1 MYPSHA
7 ANLPQHNIH
16 YATMKKIRISIIL
29 LLMILV
35 CGTAGYMIIEKSSL
49 SDAIFMTVIS
59 ITTVG
64 FNEVIHLSTA
74 GRYFTIVLIFGGVG
88 LFLFFV
94 SLITQAM
101 VEGGLQTFLGRRSM
115 ERKLAGLKDHYIVC
129 GFGRIGKV
137 ISKILHENRRT
148 FVIIEN
154 NPEEISAIEE
164 LGYPVLRGDST
175 SDEMLKKAHIDEAK
189 ALIAVT
195 SSDADNVYVILS
207 AKVLNP
213 DIFILARSS
222 GDTGA
227 ETKLLRSGANKVF
240 SPYEI
245 GARRMAQ
252 SLVRPTV
259 IDFIDLTVHDGE
271 LGLRLEELQ
280 VSDKAT
286 FANKTL
292 LESGIRSEHDLIVV
306 AIKRYMGEMLFN
318 PNQNT
323 EIKPGDI
330 LVVLGEH
337 TNIKNLEKKL

>member
-1 MYPSHA
+1 
-7 ANLPQHNIH
+7 
-16 YATMKKIRISIIL
+16 MKKISISIAV
-29 LLMILV
+29 LLMILIY
-35 CGTAGYMIIEKSSL
+35 GTTGYMIIEKSSIT
-49 SDAIFMTVIS
+49 DAIYMTVIS

-64 FNEVIHLSTA
+64 FSEVIPLSPA
-74 GRYFTIVLIFGGVG
+74 GKYFTMFLIFGGVG
-88 LFLFFV
+88 LFLFIV

-101 VEGGLQTFLGRRSM
+101 VEGGLQTFMGRRHM
-115 ERKLAGLKDHYIVC
+115 EKKLADLKGHYIVC

-137 ISKILHENRRT
+137 ISKILHENKRK

-154 NPEEISAIEE
+154 NLEEINAIEE
-164 LGYPVLRGDST
+164 LGYLVLQGDST
-175 SDEMLKKAHIDEAK
+175 SDDILNKVHINHAK

-195 SSDADNVYVILS
+195 SSDADNVYIILS
-207 AKVLNP
+207 ARVLNP
-213 DIFILARSS
+213 DIYILARSS
-222 GDTGA
+222 GKKGA

-280 VSDKAT
+280 VSEKAT
-286 FANKTL
+286 FAEKTL
-292 LESGIRSEHDLIVV
+292 MQSGIRSEFDLIVV
-306 AIKRYMGEMLFN
+306 AIKREKGQMLFN
-318 PNQNT
+318 PNPNT
-323 EIKPGDI
+323 EILPGDI

-337 TNIKNLEKKL
+337 TNIQGLEKKL

>member
-1 MYPSHA
+1 
-7 ANLPQHNIH
+7 
-16 YATMKKIRISIIL
+16 MKKILTSIGV
-29 LLMILV
+29 LLMILIY
-35 CGTAGYMIIEKSSL
+35 GTSGYMLIEDTSL
-49 SDAIFMTVIS
+49 TDAIYMTVIS

-64 FNEVIHLSTA
+64 FSEVIPLSSA
-74 GRYFTIVLIFGGVG
+74 GKYFTMFLIFGGVG
-88 LFLFFV
+88 LFLYIV

-101 VEGGLQTFLGRRSM
+101 VEGGLHTYLGRRHM
-115 ERKLAGLKDHYIVC
+115 EKKLAVLKDHYIVC

-154 NPEEISAIEE
+154 NPEEINTIEE
-164 LGYPVLRGDST
+164 LGYLVLRGDST
-175 SDEMLKKAHIDEAK
+175 NDDILKTANINDAK

-195 SSDADNVYVILS
+195 SSDADNVYIILS
-207 AKVLNP
+207 ARVLKP
-213 DIFILARSS
+213 DIYILARSS
-222 GDTGA
+222 GKKGA

-280 VSDKAT
+280 VSGKAT

-292 LESGIRSEHDLIVV
+292 MQSGIRSEHDLIVV
-306 AIKRYMGEMLFN
+306 AIKREKGEMLFN
-318 PNQNT
+318 PNPNT
-323 EIKPGDI
+323 EILPGDI

-337 TNIKNLEKKL
+337 TNIQALEKKL

>member
-1 MYPSHA
+1 
-7 ANLPQHNIH
+7 
-16 YATMKKIRISIIL
+16 MKKILVSLAL
-29 LLMILV
+29 LLLILIY
-35 CGTAGYMIIEKSSL
+35 GTSGYMLIEGTNMT
-49 SDAIFMTVIS
+49 DALYMTVIS

-64 FNEVIHLSTA
+64 FSEVIPLSPV
-74 GRYFTIVLIFGGVG
+74 GKYFTMFLVFGGVG

-101 VEGGLQTFLGRRSM
+101 VEGGLQTFLGRRHM
-115 ERKLAGLKDHYIVC
+115 EKKLASLKNHYIVC

-137 ISKILHENRRT
+137 ISKILHENRRP
-148 FVIIEN
+148 FLIIEN
-154 NPEEISAIEE
+154 NPEEITAIEE
-164 LGYPVLRGDST
+164 LGYLVLRGDST
-175 SDEMLKKAHIDEAK
+175 SDDILTKAHINDAK

-207 AKVLNP
+207 ARVLKP
-213 DIFILARSS
+213 DIYILARSS
-222 GDTGA
+222 GKKGA
-227 ETKLLRSGANKVF
+227 ESKLLRAGANKVF

-271 LGLRLEELQ
+271 LGLRLEELR

-286 FANKTL
+286 FVNKTL
-292 LESGIRSEHDLIVV
+292 MQSGIRSEHDLIVV
-306 AIKRYMGEMLFN
+306 AIKRDKGEMLFN

-323 EIKPGDI
+323 EILPGDI

-337 TNIKNLEKKL
+337 ANIQGLEKKL

>member
-1 MYPSHA
+1 MF
-7 ANLPQHNIH
+7 
-16 YATMKKIRISIIL
+16 
-29 LLMILV
+29 
-35 CGTAGYMIIEKSSL
+35 IEDMDL
-49 SDAIFMTVIS
+49 TDAIYMTVIS

-64 FNEVIHLSTA
+64 FSEVNPLSPA
-74 GRYFTIVLIFGGVG
+74 GKYFTVVLVFGGVSF
-88 LFLFFV
+88 FLYMV
-94 SLITQAM
+94 SLITETMIA
-101 VEGGLQTFLGRRSM
+101 GGLHTFLGRKLM
-115 ERKLAGLKDHYIVC
+115 EKKLGVMKDHFIVC

-137 ISKILHENRRT
+137 ISKILHENHRP
-148 FVIIEN
+148 FLIIEN
-154 NPEEISAIEE
+154 NPEEISVIKE
-164 LGYPVLRGDST
+164 LGYLVLQGDST
-175 SDEMLKKAHIDEAK
+175 NDDILSKSHIMDAK

-207 AKVLNP
+207 ARVLKP
-213 DIFILARSS
+213 DIYILARSS
-222 GDTGA
+222 GKKGA
-227 ETKLLRSGANKVF
+227 ETKLLRAGANKVF

-292 LESGIRSEHDLIVV
+292 MESGIRSEHDLIVV
-306 AIKRYMGEMLFN
+306 AIKRQKGEMLFN
-318 PNQNT
+318 PNPT
-323 EIKPGDI
+323 TDILPGDI

-337 TNIKNLEKKL
+337 TNIQGLEKKL

>member
-1 MYPSHA
+1 M
-7 ANLPQHNIH
+7 L
-16 YATMKKIRISIIL
+16 
-29 LLMILV
+29 
-35 CGTAGYMIIEKSSL
+35 IEDSSL
-49 SDAIFMTVIS
+49 TDAIYMTAIS

-64 FNEVIHLSTA
+64 FSEVIPLSPV
-74 GRYFTIVLIFGGVG
+74 GKYFTIVLVFGGVG
-88 LFLFFV
+88 LFLFIV

-101 VEGGLQTFLGRRSM
+101 IEGGLQTYLGRRHM
-115 ERKLAGLKDHYIVC
+115 EKQLSVLKDHYIVC

-154 NPEEISAIEE
+154 DPEEVKVIEE
-164 LGYPVLRGDST
+164 LGYLVLQGDST
-175 SDEMLKKAHIDEAK
+175 SDDVLQKAHIDEAK

-207 AKVLNP
+207 ARVLNP
-213 DIFILARSS
+213 NIYILARSS
-222 GDTGA
+222 GKKGA
-227 ETKLLRSGANKVF
+227 ESKLLRSGANKVF

-271 LGLRLEELQ
+271 LGLRLEELR

-286 FANKTL
+286 FANKSL
-292 LESGIRSEHDLIVV
+292 MESGIRSEYDLIVV
-306 AIKRYMGEMLFN
+306 AIKREKGEMLFN
-318 PNQNT
+318 PNPGT
-323 EIKPGDI
+323 DILPGDI

-337 TNIKNLEKKL
+337 DNIQGLEKRL

>member
-1 MYPSHA
+1 
-7 ANLPQHNIH
+7 
-16 YATMKKIRISIIL
+16 MKKIRISIIIL
-29 LLMILV
+29 SIILV
-35 CGTAGYMIIEKSSL
+35 FGTTGYMLIENSNFT
-49 SDAIFMTVIS
+49 DAIYMTVIS

-64 FNEVIHLSTA
+64 FSEVFPLSPV
-74 GRYFTIVLIFGGVG
+74 GKYFTMILIFGGVG
-88 LFLFFV
+88 LFLFIV

-101 VEGGLQTFLGRRSM
+101 IEGGLQTFLGRRKM
-115 ERKLAGLKDHYIVC
+115 EKKLAELSNHYIVC

-137 ISKILHENRRT
+137 ISKILHENKRN

-154 NPEEISAIEE
+154 NADEIKAIEE
-164 LGYPVLRGDST
+164 LGYLVLKGDST
-175 SDEMLKKAHIDEAK
+175 SDDILQKAHIAEAK

-195 SSDADNVYVILS
+195 SSDADNVYIILS
-207 AKVLNP
+207 SRVLNP
-213 DIFILARSS
+213 SIYILARSS
-222 GDTGA
+222 GDKGA
-227 ETKLLRSGANKVF
+227 ESKLLRSGANKVF

-280 VSDKAT
+280 VSNKAT

-292 LESGIRSEHDLIVV
+292 MESGIRSEYDLIVV
-306 AIKRYMGEMLFN
+306 AIKRQKGEMLFN
-318 PNQNT
+318 PNPT
-323 EIKPGDI
+323 TDILPGDI

-337 TNIKNLEKKL
+337 DNIQGLEKRL

>member
-1 MYPSHA
+1 
-7 ANLPQHNIH
+7 
-16 YATMKKIRISIIL
+16 MKKISISIAV
-29 LLMILV
+29 LLMILIY
-35 CGTAGYMIIEKSSL
+35 GTTGYMIIEKSSIT
-49 SDAIFMTVIS
+49 DAIYMTVIS

-64 FNEVIHLSTA
+64 FSEVIPLSPA
-74 GRYFTIVLIFGGVG
+74 GKYFTMFLIFGGVG
-88 LFLFFV
+88 LFLFIV

-101 VEGGLQTFLGRRSM
+101 VEGGLHTFLGRRHM
-115 ERKLAGLKDHYIVC
+115 EKKLANLKGHYIVC

-137 ISKILHENRRT
+137 ISKILHENKRK

-154 NPEEISAIEE
+154 NLEEINAIEE
-164 LGYPVLRGDST
+164 LGYLVLQGDST
-175 SDEMLKKAHIDEAK
+175 SDDILNKVHIKHAK

-195 SSDADNVYVILS
+195 SSDADNVYIILS
-207 AKVLNP
+207 ARVLNP
-213 DIFILARSS
+213 DIYILARSS
-222 GDTGA
+222 GKKGA

-280 VSDKAT
+280 VSEKAT
-286 FANKTL
+286 FAEKTL
-292 LESGIRSEHDLIVV
+292 MQSGIRSEFDLIVV
-306 AIKRYMGEMLFN
+306 AIKREKGQMLFN
-318 PNQNT
+318 PNPNT
-323 EIKPGDI
+323 EILPGDI

-337 TNIKNLEKKL
+337 TNIQGLEKKL

>member
-1 MYPSHA
+1 
-7 ANLPQHNIH
+7 
-16 YATMKKIRISIIL
+16 MKKILISLAL
-29 LLMILV
+29 LLLILIY
-35 CGTAGYMIIEKSSL
+35 GTSGYMLIENTTL
-49 SDAIFMTVIS
+49 TDALYMTVIS

-64 FNEVIHLSTA
+64 FSEVIPLSPT
-74 GRYFTIVLIFGGVG
+74 GKYFTMFLVFGGVG

-101 VEGGLQTFLGRRSM
+101 VEGGLQTFLGRRHM
-115 ERKLAGLKDHYIVC
+115 EKKLASLKDHYIVC

-137 ISKILHENRRT
+137 ISKILHENRRP
-148 FVIIEN
+148 FLIIEN
-154 NPEEISAIEE
+154 NPEEITAIEE
-164 LGYPVLRGDST
+164 LGYLVLRGDST
-175 SDEMLKKAHIDEAK
+175 SDDILQKSNIIDAK

-207 AKVLNP
+207 ARVLKP
-213 DIFILARSS
+213 DIYILARSS
-222 GDTGA
+222 GKKGA
-227 ETKLLRSGANKVF
+227 ETKLLRAGANKVF

-271 LGLRLEELQ
+271 LGLRLEELR

-292 LESGIRSEHDLIVV
+292 MQSGIRSEHDLIVV
-306 AIKRYMGEMLFN
+306 AIKRQKGEMLFN

-323 EIKPGDI
+323 QILPNDI

-337 TNIKNLEKKL
+337 TNIQGLEKKL

>member
-1 MYPSHA
+1 
-7 ANLPQHNIH
+7 
-16 YATMKKIRISIIL
+16 MKKILTSIVIL
-29 LLMILV
+29 LLILIY
-35 CGTAGYMIIEKSSL
+35 GTSGYMFIEDTSL
-49 SDAIFMTVIS
+49 TDALYMTVIS

-64 FNEVIHLSTA
+64 FSEVMPLSPA
-74 GRYFTIVLIFGGVG
+74 GKYFTMFLIFGGVG
-88 LFLFFV
+88 LFLFIV

-101 VEGGLQTFLGRRSM
+101 VEGGLQTYLGRRHM
-115 ERKLAGLKDHYIVC
+115 EKKLAVLKDHYIVC

-154 NPEEISAIEE
+154 NPDEIAAIEE
-164 LGYPVLRGDST
+164 LGYLVLRGDST
-175 SDEMLKKAHIDEAK
+175 SDDILKKSNINDAK

-207 AKVLNP
+207 ARVLKP
-213 DIFILARSS
+213 DIYILARSS
-222 GDTGA
+222 GKKGA
-227 ETKLLRSGANKVF
+227 ETKLLRAGANKVF

-252 SLVRPTV
+252 AIVRPTV

-292 LESGIRSEHDLIVV
+292 MQSGIRSEHDLIVV
-306 AIKRYMGEMLFN
+306 AIKREKGEMLFN
-318 PNQNT
+318 PNPNT
-323 EIKPGDI
+323 EILPGDI

-337 TNIKNLEKKL
+337 TNIQGLEKKL

>member
-1 MYPSHA
+1 
-7 ANLPQHNIH
+7 
-16 YATMKKIRISIIL
+16 MKKIFTSIFILSIIL
-29 LLMILV
+29 V
-35 CGTAGYMIIEKSSL
+35 FGTSGYMLIEDSNL
-49 SDAIFMTVIS
+49 TDAIYMTAIS

-64 FNEVIHLSTA
+64 FSEVIPLSPV
-74 GRYFTIVLIFGGVG
+74 GKYFTIILVFGGVG
-88 LFLFFV
+88 LFLFIV

-101 VEGGLQTFLGRRSM
+101 IEGGLQTYLGRRHM
-115 ERKLAGLKDHYIVC
+115 EKQLSVLKDHYIVC

-154 NPEEISAIEE
+154 DPEEVKVIEE
-164 LGYPVLRGDST
+164 LGYLVLQGDST
-175 SDEMLKKAHIDEAK
+175 SDDVLQKAHIDEAK

-207 AKVLNP
+207 ARVLNP
-213 DIFILARSS
+213 NIYILARSS
-222 GDTGA
+222 GKKGA
-227 ETKLLRSGANKVF
+227 ESKLLRSGANKVF

-271 LGLRLEELQ
+271 LGLRLEELR

-286 FANKTL
+286 FAHKSL
-292 LESGIRSEHDLIVV
+292 MESGIRSEYDLIVV
-306 AIKRYMGEMLFN
+306 AIKREKGEMLFN
-318 PNQNT
+318 PNPGT
-323 EIKPGDI
+323 DILPGDI

-337 TNIKNLEKKL
+337 DNIQGLEKRL

>member
-1 MYPSHA
+1 M
-7 ANLPQHNIH
+7 L
-16 YATMKKIRISIIL
+16 
-29 LLMILV
+29 
-35 CGTAGYMIIEKSSL
+35 IEGSNMTDSL
-49 SDAIFMTVIS
+49 YMTVIS

-64 FNEVIHLSTA
+64 FSEVIPLSPA
-74 GRYFTIVLIFGGVG
+74 GKYFTIILIFGGVG
-88 LFLFFV
+88 LFLFIV

-101 VEGGLQTFLGRRSM
+101 VEGGLHTFLGRRHM
-115 ERKLAGLKDHYIVC
+115 EKKLADLKNHYIVC

-154 NPEEISAIEE
+154 NPEEIKIIKE
-164 LGYPVLRGDST
+164 LGYLVMAGDST
-175 SDEMLKKAHIDEAK
+175 SDDTLQKAHINNAK

-195 SSDADNVYVILS
+195 SSDADNVYIILS
-207 AKVLNP
+207 ARVLNP
-213 DIFILARSS
+213 NIFILARSS
-222 GDTGA
+222 GKKGA
-227 ETKLLRSGANKVF
+227 ESKLLRSGANKVF

-271 LGLRLEELQ
+271 LGLRLEELR
-280 VSDKAT
+280 VSDQAT

-292 LESGIRSEHDLIVV
+292 MDSGIRSEYDLIVV
-306 AIKRYMGEMLFN
+306 AIKREKGEMLFN
-318 PNQNT
+318 PNPNT
-323 EIKPGDI
+323 QILPGDI

-337 TNIKNLEKKL
+337 DNIQGLEKRL